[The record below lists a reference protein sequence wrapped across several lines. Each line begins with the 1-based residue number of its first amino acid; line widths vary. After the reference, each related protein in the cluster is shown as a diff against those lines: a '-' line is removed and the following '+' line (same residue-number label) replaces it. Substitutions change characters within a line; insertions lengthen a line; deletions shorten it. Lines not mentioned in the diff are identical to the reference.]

1 MINRKLKATL
11 SLVLALIVM
20 CSACVVPVFALD
32 DVSGGGVG
40 GEIAIQ
46 TNAYNMA
53 CDKLKSLGCDTDNV
67 NYIFCT
73 DTQWNEK
80 RYFLWV
86 LNTDSLDLEN
96 FVSKSFDARFYC
108 QVNYNMNTGKMHIE
122 RSGINASYSNMSF
135 YNATGNPG
143 GQFHVVH
150 TNIDISNNG
159 TSLNYPGSQP
169 YIATISFDEQ
179 NKMFSFYFVPRKG
192 GEIYNVNI
200 AVSNQS
206 EWDYPNSDGW
216 YYLSDDY
223 SGDYTKENPL
233 DVSVS
238 LDEMLGNISN
248 SNDVKNS
255 GKFYFYLIA
264 VKGKGD
270 EALYKDRFC
279 AASYEYSLVDTVDS
293 HKKEPFSEKKDYEEF
308 PSLSDYRY

>member
-1 MINRKLKATL
+1 
-11 SLVLALIVM
+11 
-20 CSACVVPVFALD
+20 
-32 DVSGGGVG
+32 
-40 GEIAIQ
+40 
-46 TNAYNMA
+46 
-53 CDKLKSLGCDTDNV
+53 
-67 NYIFCT
+67 
-73 DTQWNEK
+73 
-80 RYFLWV
+80 
-86 LNTDSLDLEN
+86 
-96 FVSKSFDARFYC
+96 
-108 QVNYNMNTGKMHIE
+108 
-122 RSGINASYSNMSF
+122 
-135 YNATGNPG
+135 
-143 GQFHVVH
+143 
-150 TNIDISNNG
+150 
-159 TSLNYPGSQP
+159 
-169 YIATISFDEQ
+169 
-179 NKMFSFYFVPRKG
+179 MFSFYFVPRKG

-293 HKKEPFSEKKDYEEF
+293 HKKEPFSEKER
-308 PSLSDYRY
+308 L

>member
-32 DVSGGGVG
+32 DVGGGGVG

-108 QVNYNMNTGKMHIE
+108 QVNYNMNTGKMYIE

-135 YNATGNPG
+135 YNATGNTG

-169 YIATISFDEQ
+169 YIASITYDDDSKNF
-179 NKMFSFYFVPRKG
+179 FV
-192 GEIYNVNI
+192 
-200 AVSNQS
+200 
-206 EWDYPNSDGW
+206 
-216 YYLSDDY
+216 
-223 SGDYTKENPL
+223 
-233 DVSVS
+233 
-238 LDEMLGNISN
+238 
-248 SNDVKNS
+248 
-255 GKFYFYLIA
+255 
-264 VKGKGD
+264 
-270 EALYKDRFC
+270 
-279 AASYEYSLVDTVDS
+279 
-293 HKKEPFSEKKDYEEF
+293 
-308 PSLSDYRY
+308 